1 MATIGLALT
10 SNVISTFI
18 GKQVLGKAISDAS
31 GSIYSSLGTV
41 FGFNKKI
48 NETILKLDIKER
60 IKTIN
65 SLTNDVENY
74 SEAIEKCLSSIHDI
88 IIEIKQDLKIIEK
101 KIKKHKKK
109 YFSGWRIL
117 NCGKELK
124 NLNLHSEL
132 LEKRLEYLL
141 KGLQIARC
149 NKELKR

>member
-31 GSIYSSLGTV
+31 GSIYTSIGSI

-65 SLTNDVENY
+65 SLTKDVDNY
-74 SEAIEKCLSSIHDI
+74 SEAIEKCLNSIHDI
-88 IIEIKQDLKIIEK
+88 IIEIKQDLMIIEK
-101 KIKKHKKK
+101 KIKNHKNK
-109 YFSGWRIL
+109 YFSGWRKL
-117 NCGKELK
+117 NCNKELK
-124 NLNLHSEL
+124 NLIIHSDL

-149 NKELKR
+149 NKDLKR